1 MPLSRSLQSAFDVVA
16 AASNSTSTSDLGSDI
31 KPTTET
37 ISASANAAAAAAAEL
52 LTPSEGPRLYSATET
67 AAAVE
72 EIEMSELRAGEETGM
87 ERGKSESLSYP
98 YGK

>member
-37 ISASANAAAAAAAEL
+37 ISASANAAAAAAEL
-52 LTPSEGPRLYSATET
+52 LTPSEGPQLYSATET